1 MNGKEGPEPPASE
14 LELDSLPS
22 GVRSDQALCSQSLKE
37 AMDIIY
43 LIGSL

>member
-1 MNGKEGPEPPASE
+1 MGGRVQSPAASE

-22 GVRSDQALCSQSLKE
+22 GVRPDQVLCSWSLKE